1 VTSTATFAHEALLY
15 EGTAGFLAGAVPFL
29 REGLEA
35 EDAMLVAVSAERIAA
50 LRDELGAGADDMRF
64 VDMAELG
71 VNPGRIIPAW
81 TAFVNAR
88 PPGRALRGIGEP
100 IWAARTPAELVECQL
115 HESLLNVAFAGVDD
129 FRLLCPYDVS
139 ALDDCVVHEARCSH
153 PVVVAD
159 GVREPSRPYRTGPEL
174 LAPFDTPLPKPPAGA
189 TELLA
194 FEGETLDQVRG
205 LVGRSAER
213 AGLHPRRASDLVLAV
228 NELAANSVRH
238 GGGNGVLRLWREDGS
253 LVCEI
258 KDRGIA
264 DDPLVGRRQPPPDQD
279 GGWGVWL
286 AHQVCDL
293 VQFRSR
299 QGGTVVRVHMRA
311 GDAG

>member
-1 VTSTATFAHEALLY
+1 
-15 EGTAGFLAGAVPFL
+15 
-29 REGLEA
+29 
-35 EDAMLVAVSAERIAA
+35 
-50 LRDELGAGADDMRF
+50 
-64 VDMAELG
+64 
-71 VNPGRIIPAW
+71 
-81 TAFVNAR
+81 
-88 PPGRALRGIGEP
+88 
-100 IWAARTPAELVECQL
+100 
-115 HESLLNVAFAGVDD
+115 
-129 FRLLCPYDVS
+129 
-139 ALDDCVVHEARCSH
+139 
-153 PVVVAD
+153 
-159 GVREPSRPYRTGPEL
+159 
-174 LAPFDTPLPKPPAGA
+174 
-189 TELLA
+189 
-194 FEGETLDQVRG
+194 
-205 LVGRSAER
+205 
-213 AGLHPRRASDLVLAV
+213 VLAV